1 MKVMKGYATCPADL
15 KIIGGVVTITVGQ
28 ASRRLGSVRRSIA
41 QIQLNTVENG
51 KGTVG
56 SEGKVSHSIFDF
68 RNSFC
73 VLRSVPSL

>member
-1 MKVMKGYATCPADL
+1 MKAMKGYAICPADL

-28 ASRRLGSVRRSIA
+28 ASRRLRSVRRGIA
-41 QIQLNTVENG
+41 LQLNTVENG

-68 RNSFC
+68 RSSFC